1 MHTDSDGNEVIAIV
15 GKDTDCTFY
24 GIATLQMML
33 SSFNN
38 KEGKILDVQIE
49 DYAGVAFRGFIEGFY
64 GGWDYASRASLMR
77 FARDVKMNNYVY
89 ASKTD
94 VYHTSKW
101 NELYPQSDIDQIK
114 ELVEVGKETKCY
126 YAWSVHLS
134 GFFNGLDTS
143 NEEAYNTRY
152 NQLTA
157 KFQQLYDAGV
167 RKFDILNDDFG
178 KGSHADVVALLN
190 KLTKEF
196 IEPKGC
202 KPLTYCPQGY
212 NEVWSKWSSNASEL
226 ETLKGLDPSIS
237 IY

>member
-1 MHTDSDGNEVIAIV
+1 
-15 GKDTDCTFY
+15 
-24 GIATLQMML
+24 
-33 SSFNN
+33 
-38 KEGKILDVQIE
+38 
-49 DYAGVAFRGFIEGFY
+49 
-64 GGWDYASRASLMR
+64 MR

-237 IY
+237 IYWTGADVNSPITQSTIDYVKEKVRA